1 VAVDR
6 RSVLGSEVQIFAV
19 FSEWSEH
26 FIYADP
32 ESNSDTG
39 NKQAHTQAGSGQA
52 HVPTRHMEVTQM
64 KLVGIMTTAV
74 LSLTLVAAAPI
85 YAQEPRDQQE
95 EQKAKPEEKAQPTA
109 KQGEKNAQQE
119 DKNSKQEEKNA
130 QQQDKNN
137 QSAEKN
143 TQQEDKNSKQEE
155 KNAQQRQAKPV
166 QQAQRAGGGG
176 IPADRFKANFGREH
190 SFRVSQGDYT
200 NRRFQYGGYAF
211 GFVDPWPS
219 NWLYTQD
226 VFVVEIDGV
235 YYLCNPMYPG
245 VNLALSITL

>member
-1 VAVDR
+1 
-6 RSVLGSEVQIFAV
+6 
-19 FSEWSEH
+19 
-26 FIYADP
+26 
-32 ESNSDTG
+32 
-39 NKQAHTQAGSGQA
+39 
-52 HVPTRHMEVTQM
+52 M
-64 KLVGIMTTAV
+64 KLVGHMTTAAV
-74 LSLTLVAAAPI
+74 LTLTLVAAAPV

-109 KQGEKNAQQE
+109 KQKEKNAQQE
-119 DKNSKQEEKNA
+119 NKNTRQEETNA

-137 QSAEKN
+137 QPAEKN
-143 TQQEDKNSKQEE
+143 AQQKDRNSKQEE
-155 KNAQQRQAKPV
+155 RNAEQRQDRPV
-166 QQAQRAGGGG
+166 QQAQRAGGNGG
-176 IPADRFKANFGREH
+176 GRIPADRFKANFGREH

-226 VFVVEIDGV
+226 VFVVEINGV